1 MYWWC
6 CNWIYFKHQF
16 SRGERERLFG
26 FRNRE
31 GKLKIIFPFYGK
43 GTGIRKCYGKGREW
57 EIWGLYSRKSLSH
70 TLLLTG
76 KKGNPKLNWVNYFR
90 KFSTCTKKCNSKLHE
105 CVVWLLRVDW
115 DLWWFY
121 IVKWIFWT
129 GAFFVVGGFW
139 SEDVFPSEGRSGPRI
154 SGTGFFLETFGTL
167 RSCFGLLEIKKKKL

>member
-1 MYWWC
+1 M
-6 CNWIYFKHQF
+6 
-16 SRGERERLFG
+16 
-26 FRNRE
+26 
-31 GKLKIIFPFYGK
+31 
-43 GTGIRKCYGKGREW
+43 
-57 EIWGLYSRKSLSH
+57 

-154 SGTGFFLETFGTL
+154 SGTRFSLGRSFGTQ
-167 RSCFGLLEIKKKKL
+167 RQWVTFFPRNSSSWTCCLELVVVNSSSWTRRRKLVVVNLSSSDPPKPPWGPPTTPQGSWGTKNGRNALSPVHYW